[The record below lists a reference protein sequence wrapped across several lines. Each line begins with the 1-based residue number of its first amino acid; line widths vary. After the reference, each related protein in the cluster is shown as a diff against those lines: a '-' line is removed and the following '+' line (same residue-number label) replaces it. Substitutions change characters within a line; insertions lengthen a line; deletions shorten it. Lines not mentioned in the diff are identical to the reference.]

1 MLYEINDLEEAL
13 LQDGQ
18 VVPHDI
24 RKRLTV
30 LRDFARTMT
39 HYLNLF
45 KLHYPELTMLCL
57 KMRWKLYSPN
67 PMMMTSK
74 KEFIYR

>member
-1 MLYEINDLEEAL
+1 MQFEINELEEAL

-30 LRDFARTMT
+30 LRDFART
-39 HYLNLF
+39 YDALL
-45 KLHYPELTMLCL
+45 ELVQVALPRTYDVMFEDEVEVIFAE
-57 KMRWKLYSPN
+57 PDDDD
-67 PMMMTSK
+67 
-74 KEFIYR
+74 E